1 MVVDFVANLS
11 KQNDNSVIATTLI
24 YKSVVGQ
31 LVDTFPSEQSLCTRI
46 KRKYYLDLYQS
57 KNVEQP
63 YYLRV
68 QVIYNLNIEA
78 DPGTVLYVSSNANTE
93 VQRLVV
99 DESGILFIDPGIDS
113 GYIT

>member
-46 KRKYYLDLYQS
+46 KRKYYLDLYQLAATGTDPQ
-57 KNVEQP
+57 EQ
-63 YYLRV
+63 
-68 QVIYNLNIEA
+68 
-78 DPGTVLYVSSNANTE
+78 
-93 VQRLVV
+93 
-99 DESGILFIDPGIDS
+99 
-113 GYIT
+113 